1 MINNELEIVKF
12 SSLLHDI
19 GKFYQRADNVR
30 SGSKMYDSKYDK
42 LTADDYGQN
51 GAHGKWSADFVRGS
65 YGDEIEDLVLHHHL
79 PSKSIN
85 PKLCGIVQKADH
97 HSSAERIASDEKQ
110 EVLDT
115 PLISIFSRI
124 ALNNSETDEYY
135 IPLEKL
141 DLNDSLYPKET
152 TNQAMDGW
160 NLKPDY
166 ERLWNEF
173 INEFKL
179 IDAENFD
186 TVLAL
191 LKKYTSTIPSATY
204 LSESDVSLYDHA
216 KTTAALATCRYLFD
230 RDSENKLT
238 KNDDQECYLVV
249 TGDISGIQKFIYR
262 ISSPQDAQSGMS
274 KRLRGR
280 SLYITLLA
288 ESIVGHLI
296 NKLNLNSSNILFCGG
311 GRFTIIA
318 PNTSKTIDVIEEFK
332 EKINLFFIENFNSEL
347 YLSLVYE
354 EASGVDKDKEKL
366 DLKNF
371 GKILQELNSKHFE
384 DKKHKFSQNL
394 EDVFK
399 IEDVSYDD
407 LCVVCG
413 KGISGY
419 KDDDKKICAECAA
432 HEELGQAVAN
442 SRYMVKY
449 ENDGEIEGSNFF
461 IDLLNIGYI
470 FKKSKKD
477 VIKLVNKYPEIS
489 FTVYIL
495 NSTDFTYLIDEV
507 TSDNVSFD
515 FKFLGNNVPNIKGQP
530 LYFEHLAKIS
540 KGANKLGV
548 LKMDVDNL
556 GKIFSNGFN
565 HLNKDNNFS
574 SISRVS
580 SLSFYLD
587 LFFSGLINEILD
599 EFKVFI
605 APCDD
610 CADKFDEIE
619 LEFERDEDT
628 IIKKS
633 VYRPKDG
640 AEICDKCIE
649 NAVSTI
655 YVNYSGGDDLLVVG
669 PYDDIIKFSESFQSK
684 FKKWTA
690 NNDSINISAGINI
703 SGAKFPI
710 GKAAILA
717 DNNLEKSKECGR
729 NKITLFNEILSWKSN
744 GLQKG
749 FYDLLDFA
757 EELESYAESKKV
769 SKSIVYSLLKIWES
783 RSNVKSIEVNN
794 EKDWHNNVNEKI
806 SKKAYV
812 PLLKYKLRLIS
823 DRTLRNELDK
833 KTMKFMPWIKVPVS
847 WVSLRL
853 R

>member
-30 SGSKMYDSKYDK
+30 SGSKMYDSRYDK
-42 LTADDYGQN
+42 LTAEDYGQN

-230 RDSENKLT
+230 RDGENKLT

-296 NKLNLNSSNILFCGG
+296 NKLDLNSSNILFCGG

-347 YLSLVYE
+347 YLSLVYQE
-354 EASGVDKDKEKL
+354 TSGVDKDEEKL

-461 IDLLNIGYI
+461 IDLLNIGYV
-470 FKKSKKD
+470 FKKSKMD

-495 NSTDFTYLIDEV
+495 NSTDFTYLISEV

-605 APCDD
+605 DPCDD

-633 VYRPKDG
+633 VYRPKEG

-757 EELESYAESKKV
+757 EELESYAENKKV
-769 SKSIVYSLLKIWES
+769 SMGIVYSLLKIWES
-783 RSNVKSIEVNN
+783 RSKVKSIEINN
-794 EKDWHNNVNEKI
+794 EKDWHNDVNERI
-806 SKKAYV
+806 SKRAYV
-812 PLLKYKLRLIS
+812 PMLKYKLRLIS

>member
-30 SGSKMYDSKYDK
+30 SGSKMYDSRYDN

-51 GAHGKWSADFVRGS
+51 GAHGKWSADFVRDR

-124 ALNNSETDEYY
+124 ALNNSEIDDYY

-152 TNQAMDGW
+152 TNQAMDRW

-179 IDAENFD
+179 IDAEDFD

-230 RDSENKLT
+230 RDNKNKLT
-238 KNDDQECYLVV
+238 KKDDQDCYLVV

-296 NKLNLNSSNILFCGG
+296 NKLDLNSSNILFCGG

-318 PNTSKTIDVIEEFK
+318 PNTSKAIDAIEDFK

-354 EASGVDKDKEKL
+354 EASGL

-371 GKILQELNSKHFE
+371 GKILQDLNSKHFE

-399 IEDVSYDD
+399 IEDVNYKE
-407 LCVVCG
+407 LCAVCG
-413 KGISGY
+413 NGLVNY
-419 KDDDKKICAECAA
+419 KEGDKKICTECAG

-449 ENDGEIEGSNFF
+449 ENDCEIEGSNFF
-461 IDLLNIGYI
+461 IDLLNSGYL
-470 FKKSKKD
+470 FKKSKND
-477 VIKLVNKYPEIS
+477 VIKVINKYPEIS

-507 TSDNVSFD
+507 TSENVSFD

-565 HLNKDNNFS
+565 HLNEDNNFS

-587 LFFSGLINEILD
+587 LFFSGLINEIVD

-605 APCDD
+605 DPCKD

-619 LEFERDEDT
+619 LEFERDKDT

-633 VYRPKDG
+633 VYRPKEG
-640 AEICDKCIE
+640 AEICDICME
-649 NAVSTI
+649 NAISTI
-655 YVNYSGGDDLLVVG
+655 YINYSGGDDLLVLG

-690 NNDSINISAGINI
+690 DNDSINISAGINI

-717 DNNLEKSKECGR
+717 DDNLEKSKECGK

-757 EELESYAESKKV
+757 EELESYAKNKKI
-769 SKSIVYSLLKIWES
+769 SMGIVYSLLKIWES
-783 RSNVKSIEVNN
+783 RSNVKSIEINN
-794 EKDWHNNVNEKI
+794 ENDWYNDVNERI
-806 SKKAYV
+806 SKRAYV
-812 PLLKYKLRLIS
+812 PMLKYKLRLIS

>member
-30 SGSKMYDSKYDK
+30 SGSKMYDSRYDN

-51 GAHGKWSADFVRGS
+51 GAHGKWSADFVRDR

-110 EVLDT
+110 EVLNT

-124 ALNNSETDEYY
+124 ALINSEIVDYF

-179 IDAENFD
+179 IDAEDFD

-230 RDSENKLT
+230 RDNKNKLT
-238 KNDDQECYLVV
+238 KKDDQDCYLVV

-296 NKLNLNSSNILFCGG
+296 NKLDLNSSNILFCGG

-318 PNTSKTIDVIEEFK
+318 PNTSKAIDAIEDFK

-354 EASGVDKDKEKL
+354 EASGL

-371 GKILQELNSKHFE
+371 GKILQDLNSKHFE

-399 IEDVSYDD
+399 IEDVNYKE
-407 LCVVCG
+407 LCAVCG
-413 KGISGY
+413 NGLVNY
-419 KDDDKKICAECAA
+419 KEGDKKICTECAG

-449 ENDGEIEGSNFF
+449 ENDCEIEGSNFF
-461 IDLLNIGYI
+461 IDLLNSGYL
-470 FKKSKKD
+470 FKKSKND
-477 VIKLVNKYPEIS
+477 VIKVINKYPEIS

-507 TSDNVSFD
+507 TSENVSFD

-565 HLNKDNNFS
+565 HLNEDNNFS

-587 LFFSGLINEILD
+587 LFFSGLINEIVD

-605 APCDD
+605 DPCND

-619 LEFERDEDT
+619 LEFERDKDT

-633 VYRPKDG
+633 VYRPKEG
-640 AEICDKCIE
+640 AEICDICME
-649 NAVSTI
+649 NAISTI
-655 YVNYSGGDDLLVVG
+655 YINYSGGDDLLVLG

-690 NNDSINISAGINI
+690 DNDSINISAGINI

-717 DNNLEKSKECGR
+717 DDNLEKSKECGK

-757 EELESYAESKKV
+757 EELESYAKNKKI
-769 SKSIVYSLLKIWES
+769 SMGIVYSLLKIWES
-783 RSNVKSIEVNN
+783 RSNVKSIEINN
-794 EKDWHNNVNEKI
+794 ENDWYNDVNERI
-806 SKKAYV
+806 SKRAYV
-812 PLLKYKLRLIS
+812 PMLKYKLRLIS

>member
-30 SGSKMYDSKYDK
+30 SGSKMYDSRYDN

-51 GAHGKWSADFVRGS
+51 GAHGKWSADFVRDR

-124 ALNNSETDEYY
+124 ALNNSEIDDYY

-179 IDAENFD
+179 IDAEDFD

-230 RDSENKLT
+230 RDNKNKLT
-238 KNDDQECYLVV
+238 KKDDQDCYLVV
-249 TGDISGIQKFIYR
+249 TGDISGIQNFIYR

-296 NKLNLNSSNILFCGG
+296 NKLDLNSSNILFCGG

-318 PNTSKTIDVIEEFK
+318 PNTSKAIDAIEDFK

-354 EASGVDKDKEKL
+354 EASGL

-371 GKILQELNSKHFE
+371 GKILQDLNSKHFE
-384 DKKHKFSQNL
+384 NKKHKFSQNL

-399 IEDVSYDD
+399 IEDVNYKE
-407 LCVVCG
+407 LCAVCG
-413 KGISGY
+413 NGLVNY
-419 KDDDKKICAECAA
+419 KEGDKKICTECAG

-449 ENDGEIEGSNFF
+449 ENDCEIEGSNFF
-461 IDLLNIGYI
+461 IDLLNSGYL
-470 FKKSKKD
+470 FKKSKND
-477 VIKLVNKYPEIS
+477 VIKVINKYPEIS

-507 TSDNVSFD
+507 TSENVSFD

-565 HLNKDNNFS
+565 HLNEDNNFS

-587 LFFSGLINEILD
+587 LFFSGLINEIVD

-605 APCDD
+605 DPCND

-619 LEFERDEDT
+619 LEFERDKDT

-633 VYRPKDG
+633 VYRPKEG
-640 AEICDKCIE
+640 AEICDICME
-649 NAVSTI
+649 NAISTI
-655 YVNYSGGDDLLVVG
+655 YINYSGGDDLLVLG

-690 NNDSINISAGINI
+690 DNDSINISAGINI

-717 DNNLEKSKECGR
+717 DDNLEKSKECGK

-757 EELESYAESKKV
+757 EELESYAKNKKI
-769 SKSIVYSLLKIWES
+769 SMGIVYSLLKIWES
-783 RSNVKSIEVNN
+783 RSNVKSIEINN
-794 EKDWHNNVNEKI
+794 ENDWYNDVNERI
-806 SKKAYV
+806 SKRAYV
-812 PLLKYKLRLIS
+812 PMLKYKLRLIS

>member
-30 SGSKMYDSKYDK
+30 SGSKMYDSRYDN

-51 GAHGKWSADFVRGS
+51 GAHGKWSADFVRDR

-124 ALNNSETDEYY
+124 ALNNSEIDDYC

-179 IDAENFD
+179 IDAEDFD

-230 RDSENKLT
+230 RDNKNKLT
-238 KNDDQECYLVV
+238 KKDDQDCYLVV

-296 NKLNLNSSNILFCGG
+296 NKLDLNSSNILFCGG

-318 PNTSKTIDVIEEFK
+318 PNTSKAIDAIENFK

-354 EASGVDKDKEKL
+354 EASGL

-371 GKILQELNSKHFE
+371 GKILQDLNSKHFE

-399 IEDVSYDD
+399 IEDVNYKE
-407 LCVVCG
+407 LCAVCG
-413 KGISGY
+413 NGLVNYKKG
-419 KDDDKKICAECAA
+419 DKKICTECAG

-449 ENDGEIEGSNFF
+449 ENDCEIEGSNFF
-461 IDLLNIGYI
+461 IDLLNSGYL
-470 FKKSKKD
+470 FKKSKND
-477 VIKLVNKYPEIS
+477 VIKVINKYPEIS

-507 TSDNVSFD
+507 TSENVSFD

-565 HLNKDNNFS
+565 HLNEDNNFS

-587 LFFSGLINEILD
+587 LFFSGLINEIVD

-605 APCDD
+605 DPCND

-619 LEFERDEDT
+619 LEFERDKDT

-633 VYRPKDG
+633 VYRPKEG
-640 AEICDKCIE
+640 AEICDICME
-649 NAVSTI
+649 NAISTI
-655 YVNYSGGDDLLVVG
+655 YINYSGGDDLLVLG

-684 FKKWTA
+684 FKKWTVD
-690 NNDSINISAGINI
+690 NDSINISAGINI

-717 DNNLEKSKECGR
+717 DDNLEKSKECGK

-757 EELESYAESKKV
+757 EELESYAKNKKI
-769 SKSIVYSLLKIWES
+769 SMGIVYSLLKIWES
-783 RSNVKSIEVNN
+783 RSNVKSIEINN
-794 EKDWHNNVNEKI
+794 ENDWYNNVNERI
-806 SKKAYV
+806 SKRAYV
-812 PLLKYKLRLIS
+812 PMLKYKLRLIS

>member
-30 SGSKMYDSKYDK
+30 SGSKMYDSRYDN
-42 LTADDYGQN
+42 LTAEDYGQN

-179 IDAENFD
+179 IDAEDFD

-230 RDSENKLT
+230 RDNKNKLT
-238 KNDDQECYLVV
+238 KKDDQDCYLVV

-296 NKLNLNSSNILFCGG
+296 NKLDLNSSNILFCGG

-318 PNTSKTIDVIEEFK
+318 PNTSKAIDAIEDFK

-354 EASGVDKDKEKL
+354 EASGL

-371 GKILQELNSKHFE
+371 GKILQDLNSKHFE

-399 IEDVSYDD
+399 IEDVNYKE
-407 LCVVCG
+407 LCAVCG
-413 KGISGY
+413 NGLVNY
-419 KDDDKKICAECAA
+419 KEGDKKICTECAG

-449 ENDGEIEGSNFF
+449 ENDCEIEGSNFF
-461 IDLLNIGYI
+461 IDLLNSGYL
-470 FKKSKKD
+470 FKKSKND
-477 VIKLVNKYPEIS
+477 VIKVINKYPEIS

-507 TSDNVSFD
+507 TSENVSFD
-515 FKFLGNNVPNIKGQP
+515 FKFLGNNVPNIKGQL

-565 HLNKDNNFS
+565 HLNEDNNFS

-587 LFFSGLINEILD
+587 FFFSGLINEIVD

-605 APCDD
+605 DPCND

-619 LEFERDEDT
+619 LEFERDKDT

-633 VYRPKDG
+633 VYRPKEG
-640 AEICDKCIE
+640 AEICDICME
-649 NAVSTI
+649 NAISTI
-655 YVNYSGGDDLLVVG
+655 YINYSGGDDLLVLG

-690 NNDSINISAGINI
+690 DNDSINISAGINI

-717 DNNLEKSKECGR
+717 DDNLEKSKECGK

-757 EELESYAESKKV
+757 EELESYAKNKKI
-769 SKSIVYSLLKIWES
+769 SMGIVYSLLKIWES
-783 RSNVKSIEVNN
+783 RSNVKSIEINN
-794 EKDWHNNVNEKI
+794 ENDWYNDVNERI
-806 SKKAYV
+806 SKRAYV
-812 PLLKYKLRLIS
+812 PMLKYKLRLIS

>member
-30 SGSKMYDSKYDK
+30 SGSKMYDSRYDN

-51 GAHGKWSADFVRGS
+51 GAHGKWSADFVRDR

-85 PKLCGIVQKADH
+85 PKLCCIVQKADH

-124 ALNNSETDEYY
+124 ALNNSEIDDYC

-179 IDAENFD
+179 IDAEDFD

-230 RDSENKLT
+230 RDNKNKLT
-238 KNDDQECYLVV
+238 KKDDQDCYLVV

-296 NKLNLNSSNILFCGG
+296 NKLDLNSSNILFCGG

-318 PNTSKTIDVIEEFK
+318 PNTSKAIDAIENFK

-354 EASGVDKDKEKL
+354 EASGL

-371 GKILQELNSKHFE
+371 GKILQDLNSKHFE

-399 IEDVSYDD
+399 IEDVNYKE
-407 LCVVCG
+407 LCAVCG
-413 KGISGY
+413 NGLVNYKKG
-419 KDDDKKICAECAA
+419 DKKICTECAG

-449 ENDGEIEGSNFF
+449 ENDCEIEGSNFF
-461 IDLLNIGYI
+461 IDLLNSGYL
-470 FKKSKKD
+470 FKKSKND
-477 VIKLVNKYPEIS
+477 VIKVINKYPEIS

-507 TSDNVSFD
+507 TSENVSFD

-565 HLNKDNNFS
+565 HLNEDNNFS

-587 LFFSGLINEILD
+587 LFFSGLINEIVD

-605 APCDD
+605 DPCND

-619 LEFERDEDT
+619 LEFERDKDT

-633 VYRPKDG
+633 VYRPKEG
-640 AEICDKCIE
+640 AEICDICME
-649 NAVSTI
+649 NAISTI
-655 YVNYSGGDDLLVVG
+655 YINYSGGDDLLVLG

-684 FKKWTA
+684 FKKWTVD
-690 NNDSINISAGINI
+690 NDSINISAGINI

-717 DNNLEKSKECGR
+717 DDNLEKSKECGK

-757 EELESYAESKKV
+757 EELESYAKNKKI
-769 SKSIVYSLLKIWES
+769 SMGIVYSLLKIWES
-783 RSNVKSIEVNN
+783 RSNVKSIEINN
-794 EKDWHNNVNEKI
+794 ENDWYNNVNERI
-806 SKKAYV
+806 SKRAYV
-812 PLLKYKLRLIS
+812 PMLKYKLRLIS

>member
-1 MINNELEIVKF
+1 MINDELEIVKF

-30 SGSKMYDSKYDK
+30 SGSKMYDSRYDK

-51 GAHGKWSADFVRGS
+51 GAHGKWSADFVRDG

-110 EVLDT
+110 DVLDT

-124 ALNNSETDEYY
+124 ALNNSEIDDYY

-179 IDAENFD
+179 IDAEDFD

-238 KNDDQECYLVV
+238 KKDGQDCYLVV

-288 ESIVGHLI
+288 ESIVGYLI
-296 NKLNLNSSNILFCGG
+296 NKLDLNSSNILFCGG

-318 PNTSKTIDVIEEFK
+318 PNTGKSIDVIEEFK
-332 EKINLFFIENFNSEL
+332 EKINLFFIKNFNSEL

-354 EASGVDKDKEKL
+354 EASGL

-371 GKILQELNSKHFE
+371 GKILQDLNSKHFE

-394 EDVFK
+394 DDVFK
-399 IEDVSYDD
+399 IDDVNYKE
-407 LCVVCG
+407 LCAVCG
-413 KGISGY
+413 NGLVNY
-419 KDDDKKICAECAA
+419 KEGDKKICAECES

-442 SRYMVKY
+442 SRYMIKY
-449 ENDGEIEGSNFF
+449 ENDSEIEESNFF

-470 FKKSKKD
+470 FKKSKND
-477 VIKLVNKYPEIS
+477 VIKVINKYPEIS

-507 TSDNVSFD
+507 TSENVSFD

-565 HLNKDNNFS
+565 HLNEDNNFS

-587 LFFSGLINEILD
+587 LFFSGLINEIVD

-605 APCDD
+605 DPCND

-633 VYRPKDG
+633 VYRPKEG
-640 AEICDKCIE
+640 VEICDKCME
-649 NAVSTI
+649 NAISTI
-655 YVNYSGGDDLLVVG
+655 YINYSGGDDLLVLG

-684 FKKWTA
+684 FKRWTA
-690 NNDSINISAGINI
+690 DNDSINISAGINI

-717 DNNLEKSKECGR
+717 DDNLEKSKECGK
-729 NKITLFNEILSWKSN
+729 NKITLFNEILSWKSK

-757 EELESYAESKKV
+757 EELESYAENKKI
-769 SKSIVYSLLKIWES
+769 SMGIVYSLLKIWES
-783 RSNVKSIEVNN
+783 RSNVKSIEINN
-794 EKDWHNNVNEKI
+794 EKDWHNDVNERI
-806 SKKAYV
+806 SKRAYV
-812 PLLKYKLRLIS
+812 PMLKYKLRLIS